1 MLIASLVDHDQ
12 SVLTSHDAYGD
23 KVPYNGRVSVFVV
36 VLNSYN
42 PHTIVV
48 AAAAIRGHLSA
59 ASLETGP
66 LIPETVSVSTE
77 QVYDVS
83 ISYASG
89 FDGTV
94 TVTQETQ
101 LQMRLNIT
109 NNGNGID
116 TVTLSMKN
124 EPTWAALGSDSN
136 LTELQIGRGQTIGI
150 VVTLSPNTAAMSGRD
165 YDFQVVATS
174 ADGSETLS
182 PDLEAQIEIK
192 ETGGEEVETEELE
205 DEEED
210 SLPGFG
216 VFASLLALTL
226 IVLARRKA

>member
-1 MLIASLVDHDQ
+1 MVT
-12 SVLTSHDAYGD
+12 VTSSDG
-23 KVPYNGRVSVFVV
+23 
-36 VLNSYN
+36 
-42 PHTIVV
+42 
-48 AAAAIRGHLSA
+48 
-59 ASLETGP
+59 ETTTNQ
-66 LIPETVSVSTE
+66 TVSVSTE
-77 QVYDVS
+77 QGYVVS

-124 EPTWAALGSDSN
+124 EPAWAALGADSN
-136 LTELQIGRGQTIGI
+136 LTELLIGRGQTIGI

-165 YDFQVVATS
+165 YTFQVVATS
-174 ADGSETLS
+174 ADGSETIS
-182 PDLEAQIEIK
+182 PDVEAQIEIK

-205 DEEED
+205 DVEEGMIEG
-210 SLPGFG
+210 LPGFG

-226 IVLARRKA
+226 IVFTRRKD